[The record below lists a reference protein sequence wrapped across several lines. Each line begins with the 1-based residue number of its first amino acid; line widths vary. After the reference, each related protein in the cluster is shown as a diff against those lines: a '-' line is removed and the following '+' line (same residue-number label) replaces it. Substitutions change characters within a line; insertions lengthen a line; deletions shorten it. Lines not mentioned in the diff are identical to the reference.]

1 MQLHSISMLRN
12 RLTPLDCVLSVRADS
27 CSEMSETL
35 LLSLLISE
43 QLSVAAEE
51 IYAAVQTMIK
61 EM

>member
-12 RLTPLDCVLSVRADS
+12 RLTSLD
-27 CSEMSETL
+27 SEMSETL
-35 LLSLLISE
+35 LLRLLISE
-43 QLSVAAEE
+43 RLSVAAEE